1 MIDAFLIYALLAA
14 LIVGVSASLVGCFV
28 IWRRMAF
35 FGDSLAHSGFLGA
48 TFGILY
54 GLDIKLTVLV
64 SCALFAVLLLVLQQ
78 QRVVSGDSLLGILAH
93 VFLATGLVMLG
104 LGGISGV
111 DIHGF
116 LFGDML
122 AIQSADLWWAL
133 AGCGLSVMLVLW
145 FWNDLLL
152 VSINEDLA
160 RAEGKQT
167 LVVNIALMVAMT
179 AVTAVAVH
187 IVGALLVS
195 ALLVIP
201 AASARNL
208 TSSPEQMALVAV
220 AISGV
225 GAVVGVV
232 GAYYLDIA
240 PAPLIV
246 MVLALVF
253 FVAMPLRYGLGRWGR
268 GAVLPFCNYDAE
280 RGNKE

>member
-122 AIQSADLWWAL
+122 AIS
-133 AGCGLSVMLVLW
+133 
-145 FWNDLLL
+145 
-152 VSINEDLA
+152 
-160 RAEGKQT
+160 
-167 LVVNIALMVAMT
+167 
-179 AVTAVAVH
+179 
-187 IVGALLVS
+187 GA
-195 ALLVIP
+195 
-201 AASARNL
+201 
-208 TSSPEQMALVAV
+208 
-220 AISGV
+220 
-225 GAVVGVV
+225 
-232 GAYYLDIA
+232 
-240 PAPLIV
+240 
-246 MVLALVF
+246 
-253 FVAMPLRYGLGRWGR
+253 
-268 GAVLPFCNYDAE
+268 
-280 RGNKE
+280 